1 MKVLVAAF
9 LPVIGIFAAAAWGA
23 EDFTSHAWQ
32 LESKGDAAEAHDYLE
47 RAAQTGAVDAALAY
61 AQFLDRHRDPAA
73 REAYEKILQTAQGE
87 PRISAARR
95 LVLLDLIA
103 GDRKAAQQDLER
115 YRSAGGRDYSLPSGA
130 VLRQENR
137 GEEKTI
143 LIPGPLRSFARMAA
157 LAPEVSPDDILP
169 ELARNVVTN
178 GYQATRSNDVL
189 EQTEYLKLVVRY
201 ISQAR
206 ELEKLADAN
215 GTIKVPTC
223 DSTQTAELL
232 RVLGYR
238 MRGGCGSEVVLETV
252 NASRAFLTID
262 SGFPLAELEQDL
274 RINRPF
280 AYDFQ
285 PTRVPILYGQDY
297 WVSPKDRQGAEFIDL
312 FLGDPSLCR
321 LYLALAKLDPT
332 VSEELRK
339 ATSVQ
344 RIRAYA
350 HVLDFYGGMFQ
361 IRNGRAVV
369 PGGARSERAWAELV
383 SASPDKPGTFFERL
397 IMRDDGWM
405 ASYFDA
411 LSRIRDD
418 EANGPVQSYLTEPE
432 RMKRFYAAIRGKVT
446 SPGPA
451 RPVFRSNTDMMLL
464 TARLR
469 LDPNGKPHIPGGLE
483 VWRSLFMEHPA
494 GGAKYDLKLSH
505 DAAGWKDGDDVL
517 EALFGMCRKA
527 SGDEPLKIFMALSD
541 LDRHRSTPLDAQTAT
556 RLARGYRMFGAQYAI
571 FAEVSEVSNQTI
583 GQFLD
588 TAQSIEQIHD
598 LGLRS
603 DAAGTLQA
611 LIGLWQIFCR
621 QDSIA
626 PADRD
631 RTLAAIL
638 ARFGK
643 LKNEGEVFDG
653 GRAGVQ
659 TLLAET
665 HSPVGMSPQDRML
678 DLLAGTSQPDSSDAH
693 TQMIEE
699 MIRIF
704 EAQRLISL
712 ASIFDLVDQLESL
725 AKGEKVNNALI
736 NKTAARISEIELPQS
751 PLSGQERNILS
762 FGYWPEKHIETER
775 KLNLRAFIERA
786 EKDPKKLDEV
796 RSLLAPFLRDTLA
809 GLNYV
814 HYAPPGA
821 QVLYANPQFVRS
833 HDFVGVEGA
842 NATWRSTEV
851 AGMGWP
857 SSAGGRLTGSLAS
870 LPYALADAEQNFL
883 IPSREQALIW
893 GDLVPQ
899 LLLTATVPRWWNVT
913 PAQLHWV
920 ALHMDYGET
929 LLAEAAV
936 NAERRQIVLNTLG
949 QYAMPARVARVRDLL
964 EQADVHG
971 AIENVMPSELFAMA
985 KDIVAVDRPDSSR
998 AGTPLA
1004 EEIRREAA
1012 ALPRQLN
1019 YEAVSRNFGTPK
1031 PTLANSYSPELLW
1044 MRTFPTLMGYSSRI
1058 LAESWESNLLYYA
1071 ALADQ
1076 LSLPPAELNVLVPD
1090 WTRQTVERI
1099 FATNLDDWPALLRS
1113 LRLVGDEVR
1122 EKSRKRVTASSGF

>member
-9 LPVIGIFAAAAWGA
+9 LPVIGIFAAAGWG

-32 LESKGDAAEAHDYLE
+32 LESKGDAAEARDYLE
-47 RAAQTGAVDAALAY
+47 RAAQTGAADAELAY
-61 AQFLDRHRDPAA
+61 AQFLDRHRDPGA
-73 REAYEKILQTAQGE
+73 REAYEKIVQTSQGE
-87 PRISAARR
+87 PRMSAARR
-95 LVLLDLIA
+95 LVLLDLMA
-103 GDRKAAQQDLER
+103 GDRKAVQQDLER
-115 YRSAGGRDYSLPSGA
+115 YRSSGGRDYSLPTAG
-130 VLRQENR
+130 VLRQEIR
-137 GEEKTI
+137 STI

-157 LAPEVSPDDILP
+157 LAPEVSADDILP

-178 GYQATRSNDVL
+178 GYQASGSNDVL
-189 EQTEYLKLVVRY
+189 EQTEFLKLVVRY
-201 ISQAR
+201 LSQAR
-206 ELEKLADAN
+206 ELQKLADAS
-215 GTIKVPTC
+215 GSIKVATC
-223 DSTQTAELL
+223 DSTQTGELL

-262 SGFPLAELEQDL
+262 SGFPLAGLEQDL
-274 RINRPF
+274 RTNRPF
-280 AYDFQ
+280 AYDFK
-285 PTRVPILYGQDY
+285 PTQVPVLYGQDY
-297 WVSPKDRQGAEFIDL
+297 WVSSKDRQGAEFIDL

-321 LYLALAKLDPT
+321 LYLALAKLDPA
-332 VSEELRK
+332 VSNELRK
-339 ATSVQ
+339 TTSVQ
-344 RIRAYA
+344 KMRAYA

-383 SASPDKPGTFFERL
+383 GAPPDKPGTFFERL
-397 IMRDDGWM
+397 IVRDDGWM

-418 EANGPVQSYLTEPE
+418 AANGPVQSYLSEPE
-432 RMKRFYAAIRGKVT
+432 RMKRFYGAIRGKVT

-483 VWRSLFMEHPA
+483 VWRSLFMERPS
-494 GGAKYDLKLSH
+494 GSGKYDLKLSH
-505 DAAGWKDGDDVL
+505 DAAGWKDPDDVI
-517 EALFGMCRKA
+517 EALFGLCRKA
-527 SGDEPLKIFMALSD
+527 AENEPLKIFMGLSD
-541 LDRHRSTPLDAQTAT
+541 LDRHRPAPLDAQTAG
-556 RLARGYRMFGAQYAI
+556 RLARGYRAFGAQYAI
-571 FAEVSEVSNQTI
+571 FAEVSDVSNQTI

-588 TAQSIEQIHD
+588 TAQAIEQIHD

-611 LIGLWQIFCR
+611 LAGLWQIFCR

-626 PADRD
+626 PAERD

-638 ARFGK
+638 GRFGK
-643 LKNEGEVFDG
+643 MKNEGEVFDG

-659 TLLAET
+659 TLLAAT
-665 HSPVGMSPQDRML
+665 HSPAGMSPQDRML
-678 DLLAGTSQPDSSDAH
+678 DLLAGTAQSDSSDPH
-693 TQMIEE
+693 TQMVED

-736 NKTAARISEIELPQS
+736 NKTAARISEIQLPQS

-762 FGYWPEKHIETER
+762 FGYWPERHIETER

-786 EKDPKKLDEV
+786 EKDPKKLDDV
-796 RSLLAPFLRDTLA
+796 RALLAPFLRDTLV

-842 NATWRSTEV
+842 NATWKSTEV
-851 AGMGWP
+851 AGGGWP

-929 LLAEAAV
+929 LLAEGAV
-936 NAERRQIVLNTLG
+936 NAGRRQIVLNTLG

-971 AIENVMPSELFAMA
+971 ALENVMPSELFAMA
-985 KDIVAVDRPDSSR
+985 KDVVAADQHDASR
-998 AGTPLA
+998 ADAPLA

-1012 ALPRQLN
+1012 AVPRQLN
-1019 YEAVSRNFGTPK
+1019 YEAVSRDFGTPK

-1099 FATNLDDWPALLRS
+1099 FATNLEDWPALLRS
-1113 LRLVGDEVR
+1113 LRLVGDAVR